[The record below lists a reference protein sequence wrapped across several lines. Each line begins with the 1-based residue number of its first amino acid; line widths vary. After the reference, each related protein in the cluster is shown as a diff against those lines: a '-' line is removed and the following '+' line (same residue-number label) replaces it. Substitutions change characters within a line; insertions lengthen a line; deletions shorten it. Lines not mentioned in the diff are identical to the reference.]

1 MLLQSLSADTP
12 DEKIDAY
19 LSGDELPT
27 AAALEMRIA
36 RLRKKL
42 ITAGAASPGI
52 RAVYNRG
59 YMLCSKILIG
69 Q

>member
-1 MLLQSLSADTP
+1 MQCLFPGFS
-12 DEKIDAY
+12 
-19 LSGDELPT
+19 DELPT

-42 ITAGAASPGI
+42 ISAGAAAPGT

-59 YMLCSKILIG
+59 YVLCSNILIG
-69 Q
+69 

>member
-1 MLLQSLSADTP
+1 MPLQSLSADTP

-42 ITAGAASPGI
+42 IAAGI
-52 RAVYNRG
+52 RVVYNRG

>member
-1 MLLQSLSADTP
+1 VLLQSLSADTP

-19 LSGDELPT
+19 LSGDQPPT
-27 AAALEMRIA
+27 AAALEMRMA

-42 ITAGAASPGI
+42 IAAGAASPGI
-52 RAVYNRG
+52 RALYNRG

>member
-1 MLLQSLSADTP
+1 VPLQSLSADTH

-42 ITAGAASPGI
+42 IAAGI

>member
-1 MLLQSLSADTP
+1 MPLQSLSADTH

-42 ITAGAASPGI
+42 IAAGI

>member
-12 DEKIDAY
+12 DEKIDTY

-36 RLRKKL
+36 RLRKK
-42 ITAGAASPGI
+42 IIAAGI

-59 YMLCSKILIG
+59 YMLCSRILIG

>member
-1 MLLQSLSADTP
+1 VLFQSLSADTP
-12 DEKIDAY
+12 DEKIDTY

-42 ITAGAASPGI
+42 IAAGI

-59 YMLCSKILIG
+59 YMLCSRILIG

>member
-12 DEKIDAY
+12 DEKINAY

-42 ITAGAASPGI
+42 IAAGI

-59 YMLCSKILIG
+59 YMLCSKILIS

>member
-1 MLLQSLSADTP
+1 VLLQSLSADTP
-12 DEKIDAY
+12 DEKIDAC

-27 AAALEMRIA
+27 ATALEMRIA

-59 YMLCSKILIG
+59 YMLCSRILIG

>member
-12 DEKIDAY
+12 DEKIDTY

-42 ITAGAASPGI
+42 IAAGI

-59 YMLCSKILIG
+59 YMLCSRILIG

>member
-1 MLLQSLSADTP
+1 MPLQSLSADTP

-36 RLRKKL
+36 RLRKK
-42 ITAGAASPGI
+42 IIAAGI

>member
-12 DEKIDAY
+12 DEKIDTY

-42 ITAGAASPGI
+42 IAAGI

>member
-1 MLLQSLSADTP
+1 MPLQSLSADTH

-36 RLRKKL
+36 RLRKK
-42 ITAGAASPGI
+42 IIAAGI

-59 YMLCSKILIG
+59 YMLCSRILIG

>member
-1 MLLQSLSADTP
+1 MMA
-12 DEKIDAY
+12 
-19 LSGDELPT
+19 
-27 AAALEMRIA
+27 
-36 RLRKKL
+36 
-42 ITAGAASPGI
+42 AGAASPGI

>member
-1 MLLQSLSADTP
+1 MPLQSLSADTP

-36 RLRKKL
+36 RLRKK
-42 ITAGAASPGI
+42 IIAAGI

-59 YMLCSKILIG
+59 YMLCSRILIG